1 MHAEADAVSDSAAQR
16 LHAFDLVRPYGVF
29 SMDVAPV
36 IQMVG
41 EEISTDIQLMQAC
54 QLVFSC
60 QLHML
65 HSMAV
70 NAGRVFFPQAFYYAQ
85 YLLGRAV
92 AVSMDRNRIAV
103 FLTFLQDIEHGIV
116 VIDQLAVFGAAVIFL
131 IQ

>member
-1 MHAEADAVSDSAAQR
+1 MHTEADAVVDSAAHR

-41 EEISTDIQLMQAC
+41 EEISADIQLMQAC

-60 QLHML
+60 QLNML
-65 HSMAV
+65 DSMAV
-70 NAGRVFFPQAFYYAQ
+70 NAGWVFFPQVFYYAQ
-85 YLLGRAV
+85 YLFGSAV
-92 AVSMDRNRIAV
+92 AVSMDRDRIAV

-116 VIDQLAVFGAAVIFL
+116 IIDQLAVFGAAVIFL